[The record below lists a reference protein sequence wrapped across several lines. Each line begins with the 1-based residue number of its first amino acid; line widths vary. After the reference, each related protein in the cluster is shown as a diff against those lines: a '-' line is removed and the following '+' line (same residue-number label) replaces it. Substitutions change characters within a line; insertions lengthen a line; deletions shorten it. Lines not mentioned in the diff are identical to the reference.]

1 MRIKRNKGYVL
12 MKRVNKKETMNYGKT
27 KWLLVSFAKAPFE
40 IIDGD
45 RGKNY
50 PKKKDF
56 SQNGY
61 CLFLNTKNVKSNG
74 FNFDNREFITMKKD
88 RTLRA
93 GKLQRG
99 DVVLTTR
106 GTIGN
111 TAYYSNSVSFNY
123 IRINSGMLIFRPNE
137 SELCGE
143 YLFHFFQSQ
152 YFKKKC
158 DSIISGAAQP
168 KLPIRSLNE
177 AIIPLPKLKIQNRI
191 VEILSTWDQAI
202 EKLDKLISAK
212 QKQFKWLLKKLIT
225 DQKNNPERKE
235 VKISRLIQTIQPTK
249 KVQNKNFKSKGV
261 YPVIDQSQ
269 SDIAGWTDD
278 EEAVVNINQPVV
290 IFGDHTC
297 SIKYVDQPFAQGA
310 DGIKILKTN
319 FNVLPKFLYFFLLEN
334 PMKIDGYK
342 RHFSKLKR
350 YMIPLPH
357 IEVQKEIVKILSK
370 WEQEVEML
378 KQISKKYHKQKK
390 GLMQQLLTG
399 RVGLQ

>member
-106 GTIGN
+106 GTIGH

-143 YLFHFFQSQ
+143 YLFYFFQSQ

-168 KLPIRSLNE
+168 QLPIRSLNE

-191 VEILSTWDQAI
+191 VEILSIWDQAI
-202 EKLDKLISAK
+202 EKLDKLILAK
-212 QKQFKWLLKKLIT
+212 QKQFKWLLKKLIY
-225 DQKNNPERKE
+225 DQKNNLGWKKVRLEKVLSLEYGKALKKSERK
-235 VKISRLIQTIQPTK
+235 
-249 KVQNKNFKSKGV
+249 GGH
-261 YPVIDQSQ
+261 YPVFGSNGIDGYHNEYLIKAPLIIVGRKGSAGKVNYYEQSGFPIDTTFYVKLKEPHLVSLKYLFFQLKKFTLNKLSSQ
-269 SDIAGWTDD
+269 S
-278 EEAVVNINQPVV
+278 AVPGINRN
-290 IFGDHTC
+290 
-297 SIKYVDQPFAQGA
+297 YVYS
-310 DGIKILKTN
+310 IKIL
-319 FNVLPKFLYFFLLEN
+319 LPSLSEQ
-334 PMKIDGYK
+334 K
-342 RHFSKLKR
+342 R
-350 YMIPLPH
+350 IT
-357 IEVQKEIVKILSK
+357 EILSK
-370 WEQEVEML
+370 WEKEIQML
-378 KQISKKYHKQKK
+378 KQLSEKYCLQKK

-399 RVGLQ
+399 KIKLQ

>member
-168 KLPIRSLNE
+168 QLPIRSLNE